1 MSIAQRFLITLAV
14 VSGCSATGAQAA
26 QVQVYSTIGV
36 QSALEALAPAFERAT
51 GHQLQITWG
60 TAAVLVKRLQ
70 AGEKADVL
78 VLTEQ
83 SLDAMVK
90 EGRAQVGSQVNF
102 ASSGM
107 AVVVK
112 QGSAKPDI
120 STPEA
125 YKQTLL
131 QARAIAYSNPAFGGA
146 SGVFFAKT
154 LAQMGIASAIEAKA
168 KFPPPSGNAAVLVVS
183 GEADLAI
190 QQEPEVLAVSGVE
203 LLGPPPGAY
212 NNITTYTAGLG
223 AGTGVTEAAKSW
235 IAFLLTPEAAAVYT
249 QRGLKPVR
257 R

>member
-1 MSIAQRFLITLAV
+1 MSMSKFFLCNLV
-14 VSGCSATGAQAA
+14 VVCGVSASGAQAA

-36 QSALEALAPAFERAT
+36 QSALEALAPAFERFS
-51 GHQLQITWG
+51 GHKLHITWG

-70 AGEKADVL
+70 SGDKADLL

-90 EGRAQVGSQVNF
+90 EGRAQAGSQVNF

-112 QGSAKPDI
+112 QGAAKPDI

-190 QQEPEVLAVSGVE
+190 QQEPEVLAVSGVD

-223 AGTGVTEAAKSW
+223 TDTAVKEAATSW
-235 IAFLLTPEAAAVYT
+235 IAFLQTPEAAAVYL
-249 QRGLKPVR
+249 QKGLKAMR